1 MKKLVLISCF
11 LGSIF
16 LIVGGVL
23 AFPSIQRTLS
33 QTIHSRGT
41 IAYYPEE
48 SESQQA
54 DCQTQLDQIGYL
66 TIFVSIGFFIV
77 AFLYNRKSLPMLF

>member
-1 MKKLVLISCF
+1 MKKFVLISCF

-33 QTIHSRGT
+33 QTIYSHGI

-48 SESQQA
+48 SQSEEA
-54 DCQTQLDQIGYL
+54 DYQTQLDQIAYL
-66 TIFVSIGFFIV
+66 TIFVSISFFIV
-77 AFLYNRKSLPMLF
+77 AFLYNRKSTVLLF